1 MSADPSKEQKLVD
14 YLKWVTADLRKARER
29 ITELESADDANPWP
43 SSAWPAGSRAG
54 SPPRTA
60 CGSW

>member
-29 ITELESADDANPWP
+29 ITELESADDEPVAIVGMACRFP
-43 SSAWPAGSRAG
+43 AG